1 MRRRSDMQGEWSIQ
15 ELSRAAGVTS
25 RTLRHYDDVGVLA
38 PSRTGRNGMRFYD
51 SDALVRLQRI
61 LLLRDLGLGLP
72 AIREAL
78 DDRHDTAGALRTH
91 LQLLEHERDRLERR
105 IRAVRTTLE
114 KTENGEDLMANE
126 VFDGFDHTRYRD
138 EVTERWGEQAYDT
151 GDRWWRG
158 MSEHERRDWQSH
170 VAQLSADWAA
180 AAQAGLDPHGEQAQ
194 DLARRHVE
202 WLSSVPGTPA
212 HGADESGL
220 RDYVLGLA
228 DMYVEDDRF
237 AANYGGTAGA
247 EFVRA
252 SLQHHL

>member
-1 MRRRSDMQGEWSIQ
+1 MRREWSIQ
-15 ELSRAAGVTS
+15 ELARAAGVTS

-38 PSRTGRNGMRFYD
+38 PSRTGRNGMRYYD
-51 SDALVRLQRI
+51 SGALVRLQRI

-72 AIREAL
+72 AIREVL

-91 LQLLEHERDRLERR
+91 LELLEHERTQLERR

-114 KTENGEDLMANE
+114 KTERGEELMANE
-126 VFDGFDHTRYRD
+126 VFDGFDHTHYRD
-138 EVTERWGEQAYDT
+138 EVTERWGEQAYAT

-158 MSEHERRDWQSH
+158 MSERERGDWKAH
-170 VAQLSADWAA
+170 VDQLGADWTA

-202 WLSSVPGTPA
+202 WLTSVPGTPA
-212 HGADESGL
+212 HEQSACSL

-228 DMYVEDDRF
+228 DMYVDDDRF

-252 SLQHHL
+252 ALQYYL

>member
-1 MRRRSDMQGEWSIQ
+1 MGREWSIQ
-15 ELSRAAGVTS
+15 ELSREAGVTS
-25 RTLRHYDDVGVLA
+25 RTLRHYHDVGLLP
-38 PSRTGRNGMRFYD
+38 PSRTGRSGMRFYD

-72 AIREAL
+72 AIRDAL
-78 DDRHDTAGALRTH
+78 ADRRDTAGVLRTH
-91 LQLLEHERDRLERR
+91 LEMLQHERTQLERR
-105 IRAVRTTLE
+105 IRAVRATLE
-114 KTENGEDLMANE
+114 KTEKGEELMATE
-126 VFDGFDHTRYRD
+126 VFDGFDHTQYRE
-138 EVTERWGEQAYDT
+138 EVTERWGARAYAT

-158 MSEHERRDWQSH
+158 LSEHERRDWQSH
-170 VAQLSADWAA
+170 VARLSADWAA

-194 DLARRHVE
+194 DLVRRHIE

-212 HGADESGL
+212 HGADQSGL

-252 SLQHHL
+252 SLQYYL